1 MAAPSKTRKATSS
14 KPKQAATG
22 AKAAGPRPKAATAAS
37 SKPKQA
43 AKAAG
48 SKPKQQAAKAS
59 SAKRP
64 AAKAASS
71 RPKQQ
76 AAKASS
82 PKPRRQTAKAAGAKP
97 KRQAARTTG
106 SAQQT
111 GIYVYGILPA
121 DAELTSEMPGVG
133 HPPGQVRVVHSD
145 GLAALVSEVDV
156 TQPLGSPEDLR
167 AHKEIL
173 DASAT
178 ELPVLPLRFG
188 AVLASEDAVAEELL
202 AANRDK
208 FAAALSELDG
218 RAEYVV
224 KGRYVEDAILDEVL
238 SENKQAARLRDK
250 IRGQDPDATRDARIQ
265 LGELINE
272 GVAAK
277 REEDTRVLGNA
288 MEGHC
293 VASVVRGPTHE
304 LDAAH
309 VAFLVDTDKENEMEQ
324 AIESLAH
331 DWRGWIEVRLLGPMA
346 AYDFVGSA

>member
-48 SKPKQQAAKAS
+48 SKPKQ
-59 SAKRP
+59 
-64 AAKAASS
+64 AAKAAGS

-111 GIYVYGILPA
+111 SIYVYGILPA

-173 DASAT
+173 
-178 ELPVLPLRFG
+178 
-188 AVLASEDAVAEELL
+188 
-202 AANRDK
+202 
-208 FAAALSELDG
+208 
-218 RAEYVV
+218 
-224 KGRYVEDAILDEVL
+224 
-238 SENKQAARLRDK
+238 
-250 IRGQDPDATRDARIQ
+250 
-265 LGELINE
+265 
-272 GVAAK
+272 
-277 REEDTRVLGNA
+277 
-288 MEGHC
+288 
-293 VASVVRGPTHE
+293 
-304 LDAAH
+304 
-309 VAFLVDTDKENEMEQ
+309 
-324 AIESLAH
+324 
-331 DWRGWIEVRLLGPMA
+331 
-346 AYDFVGSA
+346 